1 MTQQWITKIPTTYL
15 KITGAHTA
23 EIGCSGNSIDLY
35 ELQQMTLNNKNKNYT
50 ISIEDWNGG
59 LVKHLSKAF

>member
-1 MTQQWITKIPTTYL
+1 MIQQGITKIPTRYL

-23 EIGCSGNSIDLY
+23 ERGRSGNSIDLY

-50 ISIEDWNGG
+50 ISTEN
-59 LVKHLSKAF
+59 